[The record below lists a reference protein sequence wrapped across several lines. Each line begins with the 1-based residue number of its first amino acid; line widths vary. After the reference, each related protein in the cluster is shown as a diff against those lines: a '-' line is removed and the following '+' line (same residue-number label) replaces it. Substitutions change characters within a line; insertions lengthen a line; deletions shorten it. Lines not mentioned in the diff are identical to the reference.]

1 MAAIKHHSLLSIV
14 WSLIMKVISYDNLK
28 WNSQYQMN
36 EVHLK
41 MNYDLWSMIKSKAIW
56 MLISKTIF
64 DWNYPLSIDLEHYVV
79 SYQLPSYEKG
89 LQHLVGAKTYIW
101 QQQQKKKLLMEKE
114 KDMSKIPLVSFRS
127 NFFFLFGLLTCTHTI
142 DTLNEIGYFGR

>member
-28 WNSQYQMN
+28 WNFQYQMN

-101 QQQQKKKLLMEKE
+101 QQQQKKNCWWKK
-114 KDMSKIPLVSFRS
+114 KKIWVKFHWYHFEAI
-127 NFFFLFGLLTCTHTI
+127 FFFLFGLLTCTHTI
-142 DTLNEIGYFGR
+142 DTLNEMGYFGR